1 MSLLFSIVSTARHES
16 AILRRPLAD
25 DFLAAVRRLICS
37 VLRFVF
43 RLQPLLDR
51 GGRHVADDG

>member
-1 MSLLFSIVSTARHES
+1 
-16 AILRRPLAD
+16 
-25 DFLAAVRRLICS
+25 VRRLICS